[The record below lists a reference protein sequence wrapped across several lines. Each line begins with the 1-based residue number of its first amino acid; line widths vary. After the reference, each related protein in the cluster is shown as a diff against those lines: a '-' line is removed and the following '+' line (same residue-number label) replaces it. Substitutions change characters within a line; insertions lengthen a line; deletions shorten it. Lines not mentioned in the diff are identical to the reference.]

1 MEKQNYY
8 NQYLETLTNYLT
20 DSVLRN
26 VSLQTTQKIN
36 EETIKEYEK
45 TIGLMDAE
53 IGKLKEQWNED
64 KIKRES
70 VETYNTKNFEDKIKV
85 LSDELVVLRSMKE
98 EYENIKHQVQHLE
111 TFRNELLKSREENRV
126 LQEKIEEMQTP
137 TKRKKLETTNI
148 KNNSVVPVQ
157 PQDGGSF

>member
-36 EETIKEYEK
+36 EETIKEYER

-85 LSDELVVLRSMKE
+85 LSDELFVLRSMKE

-137 TKRKKLETTNI
+137 TKRKKLETVTI
-148 KNNSVVPVQ
+148 KNNSTVTVQ